1 MAKRWLFMQAQAF
14 TIHYKFIRNGWNGF
28 SKPTEEQMLQLG
40 SGMITR
46 ANVLPTTDSTDV
58 KVSFR
63 PWKSHTS
70 RTELSSYK
78 RSKQKN
84 ESSLAQPTSLYVL
97 YSGAVHVLLQK
108 ASWKTNGDGVI
119 EVMEGW
125 ANERKKHAI
134 VYLLGAPLVFGAQL
148 PQKKQINYPQRNWK
162 TDRRQE

>member
-1 MAKRWLFMQAQAF
+1 MQAQAF

-58 KVSFR
+58 KVSF
-63 PWKSHTS
+63 SHTS
-70 RTELSSYK
+70 GTELSSYK

-108 ASWKTNGDGVI
+108 AS
-119 EVMEGW
+119 
-125 ANERKKHAI
+125 
-134 VYLLGAPLVFGAQL
+134 
-148 PQKKQINYPQRNWK
+148 
-162 TDRRQE
+162 